1 MRKQEGLARSRGM
14 IVSSLRVARC
24 LVSLLALSALGGC
37 AAVAVG
43 GVVAAG
49 AGAGYAAGQ
58 ERGVTGTVDDLT
70 LGNHIAAAWLNANP
84 PLPGNLTATV
94 YGGRALLTGT
104 VSLPQTKAR
113 AGAIARSIAGVRAVY
128 NEIAVGPG
136 ETTWEAARDA
146 WISTRL
152 RSALVLD
159 SGVRSMNYNIE
170 TVDGSVYL
178 IGSAR
183 DRTELARVIRSAR
196 YLPGVKRVV
205 SFIEIRPGEPA
216 LAQAPSPQPVPP
228 QPAPLVANPPA
239 VPTPA
244 VESHRL

>member
-1 MRKQEGLARSRGM
+1 M
-14 IVSSLRVARC
+14 
-24 LVSLLALSALGGC
+24 
-37 AAVAVG
+37 VAVG
-43 GVVAAG
+43 GVAAAG
-49 AGAGYAAGQ
+49 AGAGYVAGQ

-70 LGNHIAAAWLNANP
+70 LGNNIASAWLNANP

-94 YGGRALLTGT
+94 YGGRALLTGI
-104 VSLPQTKAR
+104 VSRPQTKAR
-113 AGAIARSIAGVRAVY
+113 AGALAQSIPGVRAVY
-128 NEIAVGPG
+128 NGIAVGPG

-159 SGVRSMNYNIE
+159 SGVRSMNYHIE
-170 TVDGSVYL
+170 VVDGSVYL

-183 DRTELARVIRSAR
+183 NRTELDRVIHSAR
-196 YLPGVKRVV
+196 YLPEVKRVV

-216 LAQAPSPQPVPP
+216 LAQAPPPQPVPP
-228 QPAPLVANPPA
+228 QPAPLAANPPA